1 MCCENEC
8 FFSCSGGVVR
18 CSRER
23 SCVVAFRDGSY
34 DNDDATSVSIAG
46 SYVFIYVLAV
56 GVRLEVLMVRRLLFE

>member
-8 FFSCSGGVVR
+8 FFSCSCGVAR

-23 SCVVAFRDGSY
+23 SCVVAFRDGPC

-46 SYVFIYVLAV
+46 SYVLIYVLAV